1 MNYHLSEFTQSDA
14 EAINKL
20 VISAFQQYQHE
31 YEDWATF
38 SSRIGNMATLAE
50 SAELIVVRADGRIAG
65 AVAYV
70 GPGKEKAPFFS
81 RDWPILRM
89 LVVDPQFRGMGIGRA
104 LTQECI
110 RCAVR
115 DNAPLIALHTSHI
128 MKVALSLYVRMGFRY
143 VREAPEI
150 CGVPYG
156 VYALALNSE
165 TPDKAVVPTS

>member
-20 VISAFQQYQHE
+20 AISAFQQYQHE
-31 YEDWATF
+31 YEDWTAF
-38 SSRIGNMATLAE
+38 SSRLGKMATMAE
-50 SAELIVVRADGRIAG
+50 YAELIVATVDGRIAG
-65 AVAYV
+65 AVTYV

-81 RDWPILRM
+81 REWPILRM
-89 LVVDPQFRGMGIGRA
+89 LVVDPEFRGMGIGRA
-104 LTQECI
+104 LAQECI
-110 RCAVR
+110 RRAVR

-128 MKVALSLYVRMGFRY
+128 MKVALSLYERMGFRY
-143 VREAPEI
+143 VREAPDI

-156 VYALALNSE
+156 VYVLALNSE

>member
-20 VISAFQQYQHE
+20 AISAFQQYQHE
-31 YEDWATF
+31 YEDWTAF
-38 SSRIGNMATLAE
+38 SSRLGKMATMAE
-50 SAELIVVRADGRIAG
+50 YAELIVATVDGRIAG
-65 AVAYV
+65 AVTYV

-81 RDWPILRM
+81 KEWPILRM
-89 LVVDPQFRGMGIGRA
+89 LVVAPQFRGLGIGRA
-104 LTQECI
+104 LAQECI
-110 RCAVR
+110 RRAVR

-128 MKVALSLYVRMGFRY
+128 MKVALSLYARMGFRY
-143 VREAPEI
+143 VREAPDI

-156 VYALALNSE
+156 VYVLALNSE